1 MTCQITY
8 ESGIFAKE
16 EMEQSSIFGYAIDR
30 LNADQSMLARSRIQT
45 HLALIDPDD
54 SFHGEKKVLLIDPY
68 NNFDKSH
75 PRPFLKQEKK
85 TLVVGGRLVTG
96 NY

>member
-1 MTCQITY
+1 MLYIG
-8 ESGIFAKE
+8 GIFAKE

-54 SFHGEKKVLLIDPY
+54 SFHGEKKGKYQSIKSIYSL
-68 NNFDKSH
+68 NNEQKN
-75 PRPFLKQEKK
+75 
-85 TLVVGGRLVTG
+85 VI
-96 NY
+96 